1 MQAGAAGAVEKG
13 DRVSSP
19 NIQNIKTFL
28 AIAESGSFSGAARA
42 VYRTQSAI
50 TMQVKALE
58 ASLGVEL
65 FDRTRRPPVLNDA
78 GRAFAEKAKE
88 VIYAFNCLF
97 ASVNSQSIGGHLR
110 LGVVPS
116 VITGLI
122 PKALVALR
130 SKYPKLHIEL
140 TMGQSAEL
148 VKEVRQGVLDAAVV
162 SELLESRS
170 GLQWYPFAREPLV
183 VIAPLDAPDLSAEQL
198 LASYPFIRYSRAAW
212 VGKLIERYIKRRRL
226 TVNETMMLDT
236 LEAITTMVHYGLGVS
251 IVPLRCATAA
261 VDLPVRRVAF
271 KGASAQRVLGL
282 VQVIGHPK
290 TTLVE
295 ALLSELRSVSD
306 SGAARPNM
314 IKDGRRTR
322 RRSAKTAKK

>member
-1 MQAGAAGAVEKG
+1 VP
-13 DRVSSP
+13 VP

-28 AIAESGSFSGAARA
+28 AIAELGSFSGAAKA

-88 VIYAFNCLF
+88 VLYRFNCLF
-97 ASVNSQSIGGHLR
+97 AAVDSQSIGGHLR

-122 PKALVALR
+122 PKSLVALR

-148 VKEVRQGVLDAAVV
+148 VKQVRQGVLDAAVV
-162 SELLESRS
+162 SEMLESRS
-170 GLQWYPFAREPLV
+170 GLQWHPFAREPLV
-183 VIAPLDAPDLSAEQL
+183 VIAPLDAPNLSGEQL
-198 LASYPFIRYSRAAW
+198 LASYPFIRYTRSAW
-212 VGKLIERYIKRRRL
+212 VGKLIDRYIKRRRL
-226 TVNETMMLDT
+226 IVKETMMLDT

-261 VDLPVRRVAF
+261 VDLPVRRIAF

-295 ALLSELRSVSD
+295 ALLSELKSMSD
-306 SGAARPNM
+306 AGPARPEV
-314 IKDGRRTR
+314 IKKRRRASGRTTGRAK

>member
-1 MQAGAAGAVEKG
+1 MS
-13 DRVSSP
+13 RP
-19 NIQNIKTFL
+19 NIQNIQTFL
-28 AIAESGSFSGAARA
+28 AIADSGSFSGAAKA
-42 VYRTQSAI
+42 VHRTQSAV

-65 FDRTRRPPVLNDA
+65 FDRSRRPPVLNDA

-88 VIYAFNCLF
+88 VLQAFNRLL
-97 ASVNSQSIGGHLR
+97 AEADEQSIGGHLR
-110 LGVVPS
+110 LGAVPS

-140 TMGQSAEL
+140 TMGLSAEL
-148 VKEVRQGVLDAAVV
+148 VKQVRQGVLDAAVV

-170 GLQWYPFAREPLV
+170 GLQWFPFAREPLV
-183 VIAPLDAPDLSAEQL
+183 LIAPLDAPDLSAEQL
-198 LASYPFIRYSRAAW
+198 LGSYPFIRYTRAAW
-212 VGKLIERYIKRRRL
+212 VGKLIDRYIKRRRL
-226 TVNETMMLDT
+226 PVNETMMLDT

-261 VDLPVRRVAF
+261 IDLPVRRIAF

-282 VQVIGHPK
+282 VQSVGHPK
-290 TTLVE
+290 ATLVG
-295 ALLSELRSVSD
+295 ALLSELKSASASVPPAPGPVKSLVKKRKG
-306 SGAARPNM
+306 S
-314 IKDGRRTR
+314 K
-322 RRSAKTAKK
+322 RRSSKPAKKLK

>member
-1 MQAGAAGAVEKG
+1 M
-13 DRVSSP
+13 SSP

-28 AIAESGSFSGAARA
+28 AIAESGSFSGAAKA

-88 VIYAFNCLF
+88 VLYAFNSLF
-97 ASVNSQSIGGHLR
+97 AAASSQSIGGHLR

-130 SKYPKLHIEL
+130 SKYPELHIEL
-140 TMGQSAEL
+140 TMGLSADL
-148 VKEVRQGVLDAAVV
+148 VKQVRQGVLDAAVV

-198 LASYPFIRYSRAAW
+198 LASYPFIRYTRVAW
-212 VGKLIERYIKRRRL
+212 VGKLIDRYIKRRRL

-261 VDLPVRRVAF
+261 IDLPVRRVAF
-271 KGASAQRVLGL
+271 KGAPAQRVLGL
-282 VQVIGHPK
+282 VQTVGHRK

-295 ALLSELRSVSD
+295 ALLSELNSISD
-306 SGAARPNM
+306 SGAARPNV
-314 IKDGRRTR
+314 IEKRRRTKK
-322 RRSAKTAKK
+322 RSAKPTKK

>member
-1 MQAGAAGAVEKG
+1 VEKG

-19 NIQNIKTFL
+19 NIQYIKTFL
-28 AIAESGSFSGAARA
+28 AIAESGSFSGAAKA

-88 VIYAFNCLF
+88 VLYAFNCLF
-97 ASVNSQSIGGHLR
+97 AAVNNESIGGHLC

-130 SKYPKLHIEL
+130 LKYPKLHIEL

-183 VIAPLDAPDLSAEQL
+183 VIAPLDAPNLTAEQL
-198 LASYPFIRYSRAAW
+198 LASYPFIRYTRAAW
-212 VGKLIERYIKRRRL
+212 VGKLIDRYIKRRRL

-282 VQVIGHPK
+282 VQTIGHPK

-295 ALLSELRSVSD
+295 ALLSELKSMSD
-306 SGAARPNM
+306 SGAARPNV
-314 IKDGRRTR
+314 IKKRRRTKK
-322 RRSAKTAKK
+322 RSAKTAKK